1 MIIKIF
7 LIDRIYYL
15 FMEVKN
21 STVLVHPKN
30 KHTYFPINRKD
41 IRFK

>member
-21 STVLVHPKN
+21 ITILVYPKN
-30 KHTYFPINRKD
+30 KQNLISNQ
-41 IRFK
+41 